1 MKTNRLRVKT
11 LSKIDDSDLTLF
23 LISIIY
29 LAFPAILFIL
39 FWIKPIFI
47 PLVLIPL
54 GMSFITEY
62 QKIKWSRSP
71 LLLLLDLFKQA
82 KLPIVLAVLW
92 TSIFGAGVLGPKT
105 GDQVKNLAIFRE
117 LFVNKWP
124 VIFENLPSS
133 MDFLS
138 YPLGYYLVPAG
149 IAKLFGWKLGLIC
162 VSLWIT
168 IGIALVFTWIKIL
181 FPRRPLLAILL
192 FILFSGLDI
201 LGHLAKG
208 AGLPEA
214 GTHLEWWSG
223 WTFLSYSSNALVMG
237 WSSQHAMTQW
247 LVPCIL
253 MYCVRNKKLEI
264 HTFLFVAA
272 LGFFWSHLTIIGLI
286 IFLPLFTKSKNLD
299 WLNRK
304 NLYSLPYVALVLLF
318 YSSKSPGSIPINT
331 IWNLWSP
338 QFIATRLPLF
348 IFLSFGLISLILHLF
363 LKFESS
369 EEKKLFYSSVSI
381 LLLIPIVHMGWSND
395 FSMRVSS
402 IPLFAIWFFVVQL
415 SNQALDTKNA
425 GLKLVLVVYFF
436 FASFNPFNEMF
447 RQIVQIAPQQF
458 FTAAVTDSNWDR
470 GINRENPNCLIT
482 QLPRVFVL
490 NSGDSVRIEGQGTY
504 RISSAWGSDGYQ
516 NICLDPTIRIGQR
529 ISPESNLKLKF
540 IRGDAILGNRFQLV
554 FYSNLA
560 STAGIE
566 SYSPEQYTGSDT
578 SPFFKY
584 LIRKTT

>member
-1 MKTNRLRVKT
+1 MKTNKPRVKL

-29 LAFPAILFIL
+29 LAFPGILFIL
-39 FWIKPIFI
+39 FWIKPIYI
-47 PLVLIPL
+47 PLILIPL
-54 GMSFITEY
+54 AMSFMVEY

-71 LLLLLDLFKQA
+71 HLLLLNFFKQV
-82 KLPIVLAVLW
+82 KVPLMLAMLW

-124 VIFENLPSS
+124 VIFENFPGS
-133 MDFLS
+133 MHFLS

-162 VSLWIT
+162 VSLWVT
-168 IGIALVFTWIKIL
+168 IGIALVFLWIKIL
-181 FPRRPLLAILL
+181 FPKRFLLAILL
-192 FILFSGLDI
+192 FVFFSGLDI
-201 LGHLAKG
+201 LGYIAKG

-214 GTHLEWWSG
+214 STHLEWWSG

-237 WSSQHAMTQW
+237 WSSQHAITQW
-247 LVPCIL
+247 LVPCVL
-253 MYCVRNKKLEI
+253 LYCVRSNKLEI

-272 LGFFWSHLTIIGLI
+272 LGFFWSHLTIVGLI
-286 IFLPLFTKSKNLD
+286 IFLPLFTKSKKLD
-299 WLNRK
+299 WLNWK
-304 NLYSLPYVALVLLF
+304 NLYPLPYIALVLIF

-338 QFIATRLPLF
+338 HYIAARLPLF

-363 LKFESS
+363 LIFESS
-369 EEKKLFYSSVSI
+369 DEKKLFYASVS
-381 LLLIPIVHMGWSND
+381 LLLLVPTIHMGWSND

-402 IPLFAIWFFVVQL
+402 IPLFAIWFFAVQL
-415 SNQALDTKNA
+415 SNQALETKNA

-436 FASFNPFNEMF
+436 FASFNPLNEMF
-447 RQIVQIAPQQF
+447 RQITQIAPQQF

-470 GINRENPNCLIT
+470 GINRAKPNCLIT
-482 QLPRVFVL
+482 QIPRIFVL
-490 NSGDSVRIEGQGTY
+490 NSGDSVQIERQGTF
-504 RISSAWGSDGYQ
+504 RILTAWGSDGYQ
-516 NICLDPTIRIGQR
+516 NICLDPNVRIVQKV
-529 ISPESNLKLKF
+529 SPESNLKLNF

-560 STAGIE
+560 STAGIA
-566 SYSPEQYTGSDT
+566 SFSPEQYTGSDT